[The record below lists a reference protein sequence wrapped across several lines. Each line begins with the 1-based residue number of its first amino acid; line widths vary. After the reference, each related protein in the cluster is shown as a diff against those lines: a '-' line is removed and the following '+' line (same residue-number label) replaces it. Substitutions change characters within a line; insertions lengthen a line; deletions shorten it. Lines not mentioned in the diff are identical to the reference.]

1 MNNSITTNTHSTS
14 IQCSINEIFLTHF
27 GAWRQGRRRRAPGL
41 SHAASLI
48 QNKQKWPLDGRAAN
62 EIHQPPDKAVNY
74 WNVNR
79 AGRVVVRERVR
90 DDSRADEPASLPP
103 AQKPGTMRGR
113 AVATVRTHDRYSH
126 ARFFRRYLMAAW
138 KSTRSGR
145 SLITRG

>member
-1 MNNSITTNTHSTS
+1 MSYMNNSINTDTHSTS

-79 AGRVVVRERVR
+79 AAAAWWSRERVR
-90 DDSRADEPASLPP
+90 DDSPADEPASLPA
-103 AQKPGTMRGR
+103 AQKQGTMRKR
-113 AVATVRTHDRYSH
+113 AGTAVPHDRYSH
-126 ARFFRRYLMAAW
+126 ARFFRLHLITAW
-138 KSTRSGR
+138 KSTQA
-145 SLITRG
+145 IEV